1 MSKLMVAD
9 ETKFKSLQK
18 EEKTAFITILCMLS
32 ATDGNIREEEIKYI
46 KELAAQMETEVKQ
59 SYFKYPR
66 ELGVCKAALIK
77 NRRLAL
83 ELLKNMFALAYTDN
97 VFTDSEGHFIC
108 EISDA
113 LKIEP
118 QKVSEISS
126 WIIDRIIWLEQAA
139 LIFEETPAS
148 DGGSHDTGNC

>member
-1 MSKLMVAD
+1 MSKLMVTD
-9 ETKFKSLQK
+9 QSLFKSLKK
-18 EEKTAFITILCMLS
+18 EEKAAFITILCMLS
-32 ATDGNIREEEIKYI
+32 AIDGTIRDEEVEYI
-46 KELAAQMETEVKQ
+46 EELAAQINTDVKQ
-59 SYFKYPR
+59 SYFTYPA

-97 VFTDSEGHFIC
+97 IFTDSEGHFIC

-113 LKIEP
+113 LNIEP

-139 LIFEETPAS
+139 LIFEETPATN
-148 DGGSHDTGNC
+148 GGIND

>member
-9 ETKFKSLQK
+9 NNKFKLLKK

-32 ATDGNIREEEIKYI
+32 AIDGNIRTEETEYI
-46 KELAAQMETEVKQ
+46 KELAEQMQTEVKQ
-59 SYFKYPR
+59 SYFNYPR
-66 ELGVCKAALIK
+66 ELGVCKAAMIK
-77 NRRLAL
+77 DRRLAL

-97 VFTDSEGHFIC
+97 IFTDSEGRFIC
-108 EISDA
+108 DISDA

-139 LIFEETPAS
+139 LIFEETPTS
-148 DGGSHDTGNC
+148 DGGNNATGQS

>member
-1 MSKLMVAD
+1 MVANQSN
-9 ETKFKSLQK
+9 FRFINK
-18 EEKTAFITILCMLS
+18 EEKAAFLTILCMLS
-32 ATDGNIREEEIKYI
+32 AIDGNIRDEEIEYI
-46 KELAAQMETEVKQ
+46 TDLASQMEAELKP
-59 SYFKYPR
+59 SYFNYPQ

-77 NRRLAL
+77 DRRLAL

-97 VFTDSEGHFIC
+97 IFTDSEGHFIC
-108 EISDA
+108 EISEA

-139 LIFEETPAS
+139 LIFEETPATH
-148 DGGSHDTGNC
+148 GGSYDQNKR

>member
-1 MSKLMVAD
+1 MTNLMVAD
-9 ETKFKSLQK
+9 KNSLTAAGK
-18 EEKTAFITILCMLS
+18 DERTAFITILCMLS
-32 ATDGNIREEEIKYI
+32 AVDGKIRPEEIEYI
-46 KELAAQMETEVKQ
+46 EDLAADMQIEILPTFFE
-59 SYFKYPR
+59 YPQ
-66 ELGVCKAALIK
+66 ELCVCKAARIK

-97 VFTDSEGHFIC
+97 TFSDEEGQFIC
-108 EISDA
+108 TISEA

-139 LIFEETPAS
+139 LIFEETPNS
-148 DGGSHDTGNC
+148 

>member
-1 MSKLMVAD
+1 MVAD
-9 ETKFKSLQK
+9 ETKFKSLKK
-18 EEKTAFITILCMLS
+18 EEKAAFITILCMLS
-32 ATDGNIREEEIKYI
+32 GTDGTIREEEIEYI
-46 KELAAQMETEVKQ
+46 LELADQMGTEVKQ
-59 SYFKYPR
+59 CYFDYPR

-97 VFTDSEGHFIC
+97 VFSDSEGHFIC
-108 EISDA
+108 EISEA

-139 LIFEETPAS
+139 LIFEENPTP
-148 DGGSHDTGNC
+148 DGGSHDNRNR